1 MKILI
6 VSGFF
11 ESELPS
17 YREHAYARGLAQLGH
32 EVTLMCG
39 DQSQI
44 WHRRANGMRVTN
56 PAAKDEEFMAST
68 GVKVLRR
75 RVRLRYSDFV
85 AYLPALSAIR
95 AADVVHIIEFRT
107 GTTALIAALAKL
119 FGKPVVYDHEQRGDR
134 DRHWTSRVDSVLR
147 RQMIR
152 FGAMFVDHVR
162 HTVIQNLRHFRRC
175 SASKAPTQLAPLGA
189 DPAMF
194 GYSADARSRLRAKH
208 GIGESERVAIISGK
222 LHPLKLVDQVVL
234 AARKAG
240 VRLMLVGMIS
250 DDMRAILDKLP
261 PGDEIHVPY
270 IDSAGLAEYYACA
283 DVAVFTTFTL
293 SYWEAYTTGIQLVV
307 PRTAFSELAFAA
319 DPSVRLFGG
328 EELFVTPDEQYVA
341 GAQIV
346 DLLADALRALSSP
359 TDRRTNAKFASSEQ
373 IKKLEKVYVGL
384 VQAHC

>member
-1 MKILI
+1 MKVLI
-6 VSGFF
+6 ASGFF

-17 YREHAYARGLAQLGH
+17 YREHAYARGLAKLGH

-44 WHRRANGMRVTN
+44 WHRRANGMQVTN
-56 PAAKDEEFMAST
+56 PSARDDEFMATT

-75 RVRLRYSDFV
+75 HVRLRYSDFV
-85 AYLPALSAIR
+85 AYLPSLSAIR
-95 AADVVHIIEFRT
+95 AADMVHIIEFRT

-119 FGKPVVYDHEQRGDR
+119 HGKPVVYDHEQRGDR
-134 DRHWTSRVDSVLR
+134 HRHWTSSLDSVLR

-222 LHPLKLVDQVVL
+222 LHALKLVDQVVL
-234 AARKAG
+234 AARQSG
-240 VRLMLVGMIS
+240 HRLMLVGTIS
-250 DDMRAILDKLP
+250 DDMKAILDQLP
-261 PGDEIHVPY
+261 EGNEIFVPHV
-270 IDSAGLAEYYACA
+270 DAAGLAAYYACA

-328 EELFVTPDEQYVA
+328 EDLFVTPDEQYVA
-341 GAQIV
+341 GARIV
-346 DLLADALRALSSP
+346 DLVADALKALP
-359 TDRRTNAKFASSEQ
+359 EPRVRQTNAKFASSEQ
-373 IKKLEKVYVGL
+373 IKKLEGVYLGL
-384 VQAHC
+384 LQARG